1 MKKTLFTA
9 LRAMC
14 VGAMTLA
21 AVSCYDD
28 SALRGEIE
36 GLGTEVDGLAARLDE
51 LESRLNDN
59 VKAVNALTASMTDLE
74 ASVKKVLETAG
85 TEDVKAALE
94 KKIAELETKLTEAIA
109 KGDQA
114 SADALAKQKTELE
127 EAMTELQDGFNSSIA
142 ASEKKLN
149 AAIATLE
156 AAMGEELESLLA
168 KMDQADGKLDGK
180 ITDLAAAVEQVKKDY
195 AAADT
200 QLGNKLSADLVAE
213 IAKVV
218 AKIAV
223 VDVEVQADKVV
234 LTLATGET
242 VEIAKPL
249 AEQQPE
255 TETPKTETP
264 ATPEVS
270 LDGLVTI
277 IEGENG
283 LKFWAVIV
291 NGEPESLGVQVG
303 SDVNL
308 EFKVEE
314 GQLMYTTNGENWLPT
329 GAYTTDGK
337 IDFYQGETGE
347 YEWSDEVWDMVPVLE
362 DFYTFEFAGVEYYL
376 PMYKVDNSVVVLKS
390 GKTYFTY
397 GEEKVIDVVL
407 ADVTST
413 YVMNKPE
420 GWRASLNGTKL
431 TVVAPAEAMVTGGYA
446 EADGEVL
453 LHCTTV
459 EGACKVAK
467 LAVATTPGFSLTL
480 SEDGTVTIVNPEV
493 VTMTNYEGMTVTDFN
508 NATVGFAPVAAFEA
522 DPIAYVQNSDSNYDD
537 VMYSIESWKMNT
549 TEYGED
555 GPIYKIGGPYVPG
568 EYEIDII
575 KLTVPEMYAD
585 MTWGQEIPSTP
596 FVIWACPH
604 DTESGLPRI
613 NDLQYAYYYPPVKA
627 TVTEVN
633 ASQTDV
639 ELSINVVGATTYYV
653 GFATDEMTYG
663 FPIDTYMQMQEGPF
677 GYFQMAL
684 QYGMTD
690 YAFNYMGT
698 CFGGE
703 YGEEMSETITVSTL
717 NYGQP
722 MMPNTHFY
730 VWVFPIVDGL
740 ALADYTYEKNLK
752 PYIYEFTTK
761 GLEPGSE
768 VTVEMPETCTADFSS
783 ISVELAATDASMIYY
798 RWFTTDAF
806 DAKEPA
812 ELTADVLAAPFV
824 INGNAGVART
834 NADYELEVGAGTEL
848 YLVALAIDAEGKY
861 GEITYAS
868 YKSKEIVYSEIFK
881 ATFGEETSTESG
893 VFTTYNF
900 PISVEGGE
908 AAKYYYVFSQTE
920 FTDEELQNLP
930 LTYNY
935 NSNFRSTTTGVS
947 EGMLKNQ
954 YVYPEEK
961 ELTYYVAV
969 VVESTTGEYSP
980 VIKKTVVVPALP
992 AEGDAT
998 EGE

>member
-28 SALRGEIE
+28 SALRGEID

-127 EAMTELQDGFNSSIA
+127 EAMTELQDGFNSSLA

-180 ITDLAAAVEQVKKDY
+180 ITDLAAAVEQVKSAY

-200 QLGNKLSADLVAE
+200 QLGNKLSAELVAE
-213 IAKVV
+213 IAKAV

-255 TETPKTETP
+255 TETPETETP

-337 IDFYQGETGE
+337 LDFYQGETGE

-376 PMYKVDNSVVVLKS
+376 PMYKVDNSVVLLKS

-420 GWRASLNGTKL
+420 GWRASLSGAKL
-431 TVVAPAEAMVTGGYA
+431 TVVAPAEAMITGGYA

-453 LHCTTV
+453 LHCTTAQ
-459 EGACKVAK
+459 GTCKVAR
-467 LAVATTPGFSLTL
+467 LGVATTPGFSLTL
-480 SEDGTVTIVNPEV
+480 AEDGTVTIVNPFV
-493 VTMTNYEGMTVTDFN
+493 VTTTDWEGFTTTGFN
-508 NATVGFAPVAAFEA
+508 DAFIGLATPALFEA
-522 DPIAYVQNSDSNYDD
+522 DPISYVETVQDNWDELST
-537 VMYSIESWKMNT
+537 SINNWKMNSAEMDEEWNMILT
-549 TEYGED
+549 V
-555 GPIYKIGGPYVPG
+555 GGAYVPDK
-568 EYEIDII
+568 YEVDVIET
-575 KLTVPEMYAD
+575 TVAKMYSD
-585 MTWGQEIPSTP
+585 WTWGQEIPAAP
-596 FVIWACPH
+596 FVVWACPQNS
-604 DTESGLPRI
+604 TNGSPVIE
-613 NDLQYAYYYPPVKA
+613 DLVYAYYYPSVKA
-627 TVTEVN
+627 TVTEV
-633 ASQTDV
+633 ALSQTDV
-639 ELSINVVGATTYYV
+639 EFAVEVSGATTYYV
-653 GFATDEMTYG
+653 GAATEEMIYG
-663 FPIDTYMQMQEGPF
+663 WPIDSYMQNSEGPF
-677 GYFQMAL
+677 GYFQMMVEA
-684 QYGMTD
+684 G
-690 YAFNYMGT
+690 YADWAFQGFGT
-698 CFGGE
+698 QFGGE
-703 YGEEMSETITVSTL
+703 YGAEMPETLSASTL
-717 NYGQP
+717 LGGP
-722 MMPNTHFY
+722 MMPNTKLY
-730 VWVFPIVDGL
+730 VWVFPVVDGL
-740 ALADYTYEKNLK
+740 AYADYTYEKNLQ

-761 GLEPGSE
+761 GLEGGSDVE
-768 VTVEMPETCTADFSS
+768 VMLSEEYEATYTSMN
-783 ISVELAATDASMIYY
+783 VELTATDENATMIYY
-798 RWFTTDAF
+798 RWYTPEDIEQKD
-806 DAKEPA
+806 DAKLTE
-812 ELTADVLAAPFV
+812 ELLAAPYV
-824 INGNAGVART
+824 LSGSAGVASPSSRDFEIT
-834 NADYELEVGAGTEL
+834 PGTEL
-848 YLVALAIDAEGKY
+848 WLVALAVDAEGKY
-861 GEITYAS
+861 GKIAYAS
-868 YKSKEIVYSEIFK
+868 YTSKEIVYSETFK
-881 ATFGEETSTESG
+881 ATLGTPAYEAFSTG
-893 VFTTYNF
+893 YKVDF
-900 PISVEGGE
+900 PIVVENGE
-908 AAKYYYVFSQTE
+908 AAKYYYALGTTA
-920 FTDEELQNLP
+920 FTDEQLHNLP
-930 LTYNY
+930 LTHYY
-935 NSNFRSTTTGVS
+935 HSSFKSTTTGVA
-947 EGMLKNQ
+947 EGMLKGQ
-954 YVYPEEK
+954 FLYAGSK
-961 ELTYYVAV
+961 YYLAV
-969 VVESTTGEYSP
+969 VVESKDGELASVVKMEYEIPVVETGSDE
-980 VIKKTVVVPALP
+980 TLQ
-992 AEGDAT
+992 
-998 EGE
+998 

>member
-28 SALRGEIE
+28 SALRGEID

-59 VKAVNALTASMTDLE
+59 VKAVNALTASMTELE
-74 ASVKKVLETAG
+74 TSVKKVLETAG

-114 SADALAKQKTELE
+114 SADALAKQKAELQ

-255 TETPKTETP
+255 TEAPETETP

-277 IEGENG
+277 INGENG
-283 LKFWAVIV
+283 VKFWAVIV

-329 GAYTTDGK
+329 GAYTNEGK
-337 IDFYQGETGE
+337 LDFFQGETGD
-347 YEWSDEVWDMVPVLE
+347 YEWSDEVSEMVPVLQ
-362 DFYTFEFAGVEYYL
+362 DFYTFVFAGQEYYL
-376 PMYKVDNSVVVLKS
+376 PMYRVDNSVVLLKS

-407 ADVTST
+407 TDVTST

-420 GWRASLNGTKL
+420 GWRASLSGTKL

-446 EADGEVL
+446 EAAGEVL

-459 EGACKVAK
+459 EGGCKVAR
-467 LAVATTPGFSLTL
+467 LGVATTAGFSLSVDKEGNL
-480 SEDGTVTIVNPEV
+480 KIVNPEV
-493 VTMTNYEGMTVTDFN
+493 VTTMRNMGWETVEVTDFN
-508 NATVGFAPVAAFEA
+508 DAIIGLATVAAFEA
-522 DPIAYVQNSDSNYDD
+522 DPLAYVQNIDNNDDQWYYLSN
-537 VMYSIESWKMNT
+537 WKMNT
-549 TEYGED
+549 ADYDEEQEGLVYSV
-555 GPIYKIGGPYVPG
+555 GGAYQPG
-568 EYEIDII
+568 AYEVDVIET
-575 KLTVPEMYAD
+575 TVPQMYAD
-585 MTWGQEIPSTP
+585 WTYGDEIPATP
-596 FVIWACPH
+596 FVVWACPM
-604 DTESGLPRI
+604 DEGGMPRI
-613 NDLQYAYYYPPVKA
+613 NDLVYTYYYPSVKA

-639 ELSINVVGATTYYV
+639 ELKVAVTGATTYYV
-653 GFATDEMTYG
+653 GFAADEMLYG

-684 QYGMTD
+684 QYGMAD
-690 YAFNYMGT
+690 YAFQQMGT
-698 CFGGE
+698 PFGGE
-703 YGEEMSETITVSTL
+703 FGEEMPETITASML
-717 NYGQP
+717 NYGMP

-730 VWVFPIVDGL
+730 VWVFPVVDGL
-740 ALADYTYEKNLK
+740 ELADYTYEANLK

-761 GLEPGSE
+761 GLEPGSD
-768 VTVEMPETCTADFSS
+768 VTVDMPETCTADFSS

-798 RWFTTDAF
+798 RWFTPDAF
-806 DAKEPA
+806 DAKELA

-824 INGNAGVART
+824 INGNAGEART
-834 NADYELEVGAGTEL
+834 NADNELEVGAGTEL
-848 YLVALAIDAEGKY
+848 YLVALAVDTEGKY
-861 GEITYAS
+861 GEIAAAS
-868 YKSKEIVYSEIFK
+868 YTSKTLEYSETFK
-881 ATFGEETSTESG
+881 ATFGEFEGSVYYSG
-893 VFTTYNF
+893 YRYNF
-900 PISVEGGE
+900 PITVEGGE
-908 AAKYYYVFSQTE
+908 AAKYYYVWSETE
-920 FTDEELQNLP
+920 YTDVQLANLP
-930 LTYNY
+930 LSYNY
-935 NSNFRSTTTGVS
+935 DYNFKSTTNVAAGQLA
-947 EGMLKNQ
+947 GQ
-954 YVYPEEK
+954 YANASS
-961 ELTYYVAV
+961 TYYLAV
-969 VVESTTGEYSP
+969 VVESTNGEFSP
-980 VIKKTVVVPALP
+980 VIKMTVEVPAVP

>member
-28 SALRGEIE
+28 SALQGKID

-59 VKAVNALTASMTDLE
+59 VKAVNALTASMTELE
-74 ASVKKVLETAG
+74 TSVKKVLETAG

-94 KKIAELETKLTEAIA
+94 QKIAALETKLTEAIA

-114 SADALAKQKTELE
+114 SADALAKQKAELE
-127 EAMTELQDGFNSSIA
+127 EAMTELQDGLNSSIA

-156 AAMGEELESLLA
+156 AAMGKELESLLA
-168 KMDQADGKLDGK
+168 KMDQADGLLDGK
-180 ITDLAAAVEQVKKDY
+180 VTDLAAAVEQVKKDY

-213 IAKVV
+213 IAKAV

-255 TETPKTETP
+255 TETPETETP

-283 LKFWAVIV
+283 VMFWAVIV

-329 GAYTTDGK
+329 GAYTNEGKLDFFRGEVVIEPEWDWEDPTIITD
-337 IDFYQGETGE
+337 
-347 YEWSDEVWDMVPVLE
+347 
-362 DFYTFEFAGVEYYL
+362 DFYTFVFGGQEYYL
-376 PMYKVDNSVVVLKS
+376 PIYKVDNSTVALKA
-390 GKTYFTY
+390 GKTYFTF
-397 GEEKVIDVVL
+397 GEEKVVDVVL

-413 YVMNKPE
+413 YVMSKPD
-420 GWRASLNGTKL
+420 GWRASLEGNKL
-431 TVVAPAEAMVTGGYA
+431 TVTAPAEAAITAGYA
-446 EADGEVL
+446 EANGEVL

-459 EGACKVAK
+459 EGGCKVAR
-467 LAVATTPGFSLTL
+467 LGVATTAGFSLSVDKEGNL
-480 SEDGTVTIVNPEV
+480 KIVNPEV
-493 VTMTNYEGMTVTDFN
+493 VTTIRNMGWESVEVTDFN
-508 NATVGFAPVAAFEA
+508 DAFLGLATVAAFEA
-522 DPIAYVQNSDSNYDD
+522 DPLAYVQNMENNSDDEWYYLSNWKTNTADYDEEQGGMVYSVGGAYQPGVYEVD
-537 VMYSIESWKMNT
+537 VIET
-549 TEYGED
+549 
-555 GPIYKIGGPYVPG
+555 
-568 EYEIDII
+568 
-575 KLTVPEMYAD
+575 TVPKMYAD
-585 MTWGQEIPSTP
+585 WTYEEIPATP
-596 FVIWACPH
+596 FVVWACPM
-604 DTESGLPRI
+604 DDNGKPRL
-613 NDLQYAYYYPPVKA
+613 NDLVYAYYYPSIKA
-627 TVTEVN
+627 TITEVN
-633 ASQTDV
+633 AAQTDV
-639 ELSINVVGATTYYV
+639 ELAVKVTGATTYYV
-653 GFATDEMTYG
+653 GMVTDEMTYG
-663 FPIDTYMQMQEGPF
+663 FPIDQYMQMQEGPF
-677 GYFQMAL
+677 GNFQMMVSAGYL
-684 QYGMTD
+684 D
-690 YAFNYMGT
+690 WAFQSLGT
-698 CFGGE
+698 QFGGE
-703 YGEEMSETITVSTL
+703 YGEEMPETITASML
-717 NYGQP
+717 NNGQP

-730 VWVFPIVDGL
+730 VWVFPVVDGL
-740 ALADYTYEKNLK
+740 DLADYTYEANLK

-768 VTVEMPETCTADFSS
+768 VTVDMPETCTADFSS

-798 RWFTTDAF
+798 RWFTPAAF

-824 INGNAGVART
+824 INGNAGEART
-834 NADYELEVGAGTEL
+834 NSDDELEVGAGTEL
-848 YLVALAIDAEGKY
+848 YLVALAVDAEGKY
-861 GEITYAS
+861 GEISYAS
-868 YKSKEIVYSEIFK
+868 YTSKTLEYSDTFK
-881 ATFGEETSTESG
+881 ATFGEFESSVYYSG
-893 VFTTYNF
+893 YRYNF
-900 PISVEGGE
+900 PITVEGGE
-908 AAKYYYVFSQTE
+908 AAKYYYYWGNSADY
-920 FTDEELQNLP
+920 TDEDFKNLP
-930 LTYNY
+930 LGYGY
-935 NSNFRSTTTGVS
+935 SYDFRSTTSVS
-947 EGMLKNQ
+947 AGQLAGQ
-954 YVYPEEK
+954 YANASQ
-961 ELTYYVAV
+961 TYYLAV
-969 VVESTTGEYSP
+969 VVESTTGEFSP
-980 VIKKTVVVPALP
+980 VIKMTVEVPAVP
-992 AEGDAT
+992 AEGDST

>member
-242 VEIAKPL
+242 VEIAKPQ
-249 AEQQPE
+249 AV
-255 TETPKTETP
+255 TPNDPTTP
-264 ATPEVS
+264 ADPTPAVS
-270 LDGLVTI
+270 TDGLVTI
-277 IEGENG
+277 VEQNG
-283 LKFWAVIV
+283 AKYWAVIV
-291 NGEPESLGVQVG
+291 EGEPQSLGIAVG

-308 EFKVEE
+308 EFSVVE
-314 GQLMYTTNGENWLPT
+314 GQLMYSTNGETWVPT
-329 GAYTTDGK
+329 GAYVSEGVF
-337 IDFYQGETGE
+337 DFYQGETDE
-347 YEWSDEVWDMVPVLE
+347 EVWDDDLWEYVFVKE
-362 DFYTFEFAGVEYYL
+362 DFYTFAFAGQEYYL
-376 PMYKVDNSVVVLKS
+376 PIYKTDNSVVVLKS

-420 GWRASLNGTKL
+420 GWRASLSGTKL
-431 TVVAPAEAMVTGGYA
+431 TVVAPAEAMITGGYA

-459 EGACKVAK
+459 QGTCKVAR
-467 LAVATTPGFSLTL
+467 LGVATTPGFSLTL
-480 SEDGTVTIVNPEV
+480 AEDGTVTIVNPFV
-493 VTMTNYEGMTVTDFN
+493 VTTTNWEGFTTTDFN
-508 NATVGFAPVAAFEA
+508 DAFVGLATPALFEA
-522 DPIAYVQNSDSNYDD
+522 DPISYIETVQENYDELST
-537 VMYSIESWKMNT
+537 SINNWKMNSAEMDEEWNMVLT
-549 TEYGED
+549 V
-555 GPIYKIGGPYVPG
+555 GGTYVPD
-568 EYEIDII
+568 EYEVDVIET
-575 KLTVPEMYAD
+575 TVAKMYSD
-585 MTWGQEIPSTP
+585 WTWGREIPTAP
-596 FVIWACPH
+596 FIVWACPQNS
-604 DTESGLPRI
+604 TNGSPVIE
-613 NDLQYAYYYPPVKA
+613 DLVYAYYYPSVKA
-627 TVTEVN
+627 TVTEV
-633 ASQTDV
+633 ALSQTDV
-639 ELSINVVGATTYYV
+639 EFAVEVSGATTYYV
-653 GFATDEMTYG
+653 GAATEEMIYG
-663 FPIDTYMQMQEGPF
+663 LPIDSYMQNSEGPF
-677 GYFQMAL
+677 GYFQNMVEAGYL
-684 QYGMTD
+684 D
-690 YAFNYMGT
+690 WAFQGFGT
-698 CFGGE
+698 QFGGE
-703 YGEEMSETITVSTL
+703 YGAEMPETLTASML
-717 NYGQP
+717 LGGQV
-722 MMPNTHFY
+722 MPNTKLY
-730 VWVFPIVDGL
+730 VWVFPVVDGL
-740 ALADYTYEKNLK
+740 AYADYTYEKNLK
-752 PYIYEFTTK
+752 PYIYDFTTE
-761 GLEPGSE
+761 GLEGGSDVE
-768 VTVEMPETCTADFSS
+768 VMLSEEYEATYTS
-783 ISVELAATDASMIYY
+783 INVELTATDENATMIYY
-798 RWFTTDAF
+798 RWYTPEDIEIKDDATLT
-806 DAKEPA
+806 E
-812 ELTADVLAAPFV
+812 ELLAAPYV
-824 INGNAGVART
+824 LPGNAGIASPSSYDFEIT
-834 NADYELEVGAGTEL
+834 PGTEL
-848 YLVALAIDAEGKY
+848 WLVALAVDAEGKY
-861 GEITYAS
+861 GKIAYAS
-868 YKSKEIVYSEIFK
+868 YTSKEIVYSETFK
-881 ATFGEETSTESG
+881 ATLGTPACEA
-893 VFTTYNF
+893 FTTGYKVDF
-900 PISVEGGE
+900 PIVVENGA
-908 AAKYYYVFSQTE
+908 AAKYYYALGTAEFS
-920 FTDEELQNLP
+920 DDDLQYLP

-935 NSNFRSTTTGVS
+935 HSSFRSTTTGVA
-947 EGMLKNQ
+947 EGMLKGQ
-954 YVYPEEK
+954 FLYAGSK
-961 ELTYYVAV
+961 YYLAV
-969 VVESTTGEYSP
+969 VVESKDGELA
-980 VIKKTVVVPALP
+980 KVVKMEYEIP
-992 AEGDAT
+992 AEDTA
-998 EGE
+998 E